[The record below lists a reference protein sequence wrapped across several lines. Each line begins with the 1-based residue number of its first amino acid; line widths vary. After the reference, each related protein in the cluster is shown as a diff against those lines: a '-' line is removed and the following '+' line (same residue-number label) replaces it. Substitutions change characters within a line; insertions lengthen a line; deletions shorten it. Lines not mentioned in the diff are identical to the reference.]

1 MGRSGQVGTALA
13 QRLGR
18 VTMPSRSEFDL
29 STMTRETARRLV
41 ENTAPAA
48 IINCAAFTAVDRAED
63 EVELANTI
71 NGKAVGILAEIA
83 AEARIP
89 LVTYSTDYV
98 FDGQGSRPYVESSE
112 PNPINSYG
120 LSKLIGERLAL
131 NANPMTLVIRT
142 SWVISGTHPNF
153 VETMVR
159 LVSEGRSLNV
169 VNDQQGCP
177 TIADDLAIATL
188 QALER
193 STRGILHL
201 TNQGVTTWFDLA
213 RAAVDGAGL
222 DPTLISPCA
231 TADYPTPAPR
241 PAYSVLASERLEM
254 IGMPPL
260 PPWRDSLPP
269 LIEQLASG
277 HR

>member
-1 MGRSGQVGTALA
+1 
-13 QRLGR
+13 
-18 VTMPSRSEFDL
+18 
-29 STMTRETARRLV
+29 
-41 ENTAPAA
+41 
-48 IINCAAFTAVDRAED
+48 
-63 EVELANTI
+63 
-71 NGKAVGILAEIA
+71 
-83 AEARIP
+83 

-98 FDGQGSRPYVESSE
+98 FNGQGKQPYVETSR
-112 PNPINSYG
+112 PDPINSYG
-120 LSKLIGERLAL
+120 RSKLIGERLAL

-159 LVSEGRSLNV
+159 LVSEGRSLDV

-188 QALER
+188 EALER

-254 IGMPPL
+254 IGMAPL
-260 PPWRDSLPP
+260 PPWRDSLPA
-269 LIEQLASG
+269 LIEQLASA